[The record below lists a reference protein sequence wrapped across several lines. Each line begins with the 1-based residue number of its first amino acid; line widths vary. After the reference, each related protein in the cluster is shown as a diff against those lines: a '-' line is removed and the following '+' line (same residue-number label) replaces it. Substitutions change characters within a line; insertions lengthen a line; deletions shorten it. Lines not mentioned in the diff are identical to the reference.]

1 MAQKIKIDWDAV
13 NKKYPTLDRNRD
25 RGPVIQGL
33 AVDITAAMLKNE
45 LPTGEIPVTYNELQM
60 SEVSGRIND
69 KFDALDNEIRMAGF
83 AASAQGGTTGS
94 QGVSQISSE

>member
-1 MAQKIKIDWDAV
+1 MSQKIKIDWDAV
-13 NKKYPTLDRNRD
+13 IKKYPTLDRNRD

-45 LPTGEIPVTYNELQM
+45 LPTGEIPVTYNELQL
-60 SEVSGRIND
+60 SEISGRVND
-69 KFDALDNEIRMAGF
+69 KFDALDMEIRMAGF

-94 QGVSQISSE
+94 QGVSQIASE

>member
-1 MAQKIKIDWDAV
+1 MAQNFKIDWDAV
-13 NKKYPTLDRNRD
+13 IKKHPTLDRYRD

-45 LPTGEIPVTYNELQM
+45 LPTGEIPVIYNELQL
-60 SEVSGRIND
+60 SEISGRVND
-69 KFDALDNEIRMAGF
+69 KFDALDAEIRMAGF

-94 QGVSQISSE
+94 QGVSQVASE